1 MGSTDPGFDQV
12 AFSGGGIRC
21 FWHGGFLSQV
31 GSYTEL
37 RPQRISGVSGGAL
50 SGAAWIGEVEQDL
63 YDLMRQAFQ
72 QNDANLKSGRSNFT
86 PHQEMYRA
94 VVSTTLD
101 DRAIE
106 RIAGGPQFEVV
117 LGLPPQW
124 LFPRFVAIF
133 AGIAYQLDQRVRS
146 TPHLE
151 LPRAMGMRALRVDA
165 RQAAQNGRLVD
176 LICAAATIPPVF
188 DVPKWEGRDVLDGG
202 MLDKAPLPQPDE
214 GRTLVLLTRRYRNLP
229 ASDRHIYVQ
238 PSREV
243 AADKIDFTDET
254 KVTRT
259 WEQGQRDARS
269 WIGGNCD
276 A

>member
-1 MGSTDPGFDQV
+1 
-12 AFSGGGIRC
+12 
-21 FWHGGFLSQV
+21 
-31 GSYTEL
+31 
-37 RPQRISGVSGGAL
+37 
-50 SGAAWIGEVEQDL
+50 
-63 YDLMRQAFQ
+63 
-72 QNDANLKSGRSNFT
+72 
-86 PHQEMYRA
+86 MYRA

-106 RIAGGPQFEVV
+106 RIADGPQFEVI

-124 LFPRFVAIF
+124 LYPRLVAVF
-133 AGIAYQLDQRVRS
+133 AGIAYQLDQQVRS
-146 TPHLE
+146 TPHLA
-151 LPRAMGMRALRVDA
+151 LPRAMGMRSLRVDA
-165 RQAAQNGRLVD
+165 RQAAQQGRLVD
-176 LICAAATIPPVF
+176 LICVAATIPPVF

-229 ASDRHIYVQ
+229 VSDRHIYVQ
-238 PSREV
+238 PSKEV

-269 WIGGNCD
+269 WLGGGCD